1 MNFTL
6 HFYQI
11 RILTII
17 TIDPFKREI
26 CIFAKKKKKKK
37 EKEKNRFGSNCYDI
51 SIPDSQSM
59 IYPYPTHTDSTHA
72 LYSL

>member
-26 CIFAKKKKKKK
+26 CIFAKKRKKKKK
-37 EKEKNRFGSNCYDI
+37 KKKTGSGLIVMTYP
-51 SIPDSQSM
+51 SQIPN
-59 IYPYPTHTDSTHA
+59 P
-72 LYSL
+72 